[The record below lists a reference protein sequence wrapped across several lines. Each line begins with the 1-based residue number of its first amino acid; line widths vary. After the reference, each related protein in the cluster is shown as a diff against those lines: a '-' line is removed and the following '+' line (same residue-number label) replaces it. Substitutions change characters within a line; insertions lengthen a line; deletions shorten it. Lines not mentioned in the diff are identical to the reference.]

1 MYKKTRVPG
10 RRDFLK
16 KGLAAAGVAA
26 LSGLTPRSASG
37 AILPEPGSVALSAGE
52 DRAANV
58 FQSLSLIKDEIA
70 GAVKGRKVLI
80 KPNNVSITRQLAATH
95 VDCLEGTLEF
105 LRSIGIREAT
115 IAESTA
121 TGTAMEGFE
130 SFGYRRLKKSHK
142 VEFMD
147 LDDQGY
153 ETAFLFDQKTFQP
166 IPVRLSS
173 VLLNKDEYFIISAA
187 VPKTH
192 DRVVCTLSLKNIVF
206 GAPLKDKGFRWG
218 RDRKP
223 GTTSDKPVAHG
234 SGHRATNY
242 NIFTM
247 APRLHPDLAL
257 IDGYRGMEGNGPT
270 GGDPVEHRV
279 ALAGT
284 DWLAADRTALE
295 LMGVDSGKVGYLNYC
310 ARAGYGK
317 FNPADI
323 RVLGEKVTDHRRTYR
338 LSDRV
343 EEQLSWQKEAVI
355 S

>member
-1 MYKKTRVPG
+1 MNKKTSVPG
-10 RRDFLK
+10 RRNFLK
-16 KGLAAAGVAA
+16 RGLTAAGVAA
-26 LSGLTPRSASG
+26 LSGLTPRSAFG
-37 AILPEPGSVALSAGE
+37 AASPVPGSVSLTAGE
-52 DRAANV
+52 DRADNV
-58 FQSLSLIKDEIA
+58 FRALSLIKDEIA
-70 GAVKGRKVLI
+70 GAVKGRKILI

-95 VDCLEGTLEF
+95 VNCLEGTLEF
-105 LRSIGIREAT
+105 LKSIGIDEAT

-130 SFGYRRLKKSHK
+130 SFGYRRLEKRHNI
-142 VEFMD
+142 EFMD
-147 LDDQGY
+147 LDDQGF
-153 ETAFLFDQKTFQP
+153 ETEFLFDQKTFQP

-173 VLLNKDEYFIISAA
+173 VLLNREKYFIISTA

-279 ALAGT
+279 ALAST
-284 DWLAADRTALE
+284 DWLAADRTALD
-295 LMGVDSGKVGYLNYC
+295 LMGVDPGKVGYLNYC

-317 FNPADI
+317 FNPKEI
-323 RVLGEKVTDHRRTYR
+323 RVLGERVRDHRRTYR

-343 EEQLSWQKEAVI
+343 EEQLSWQKEAVV